1 MNLPA
6 TGCAVKKCV
15 LFLIFFILLSS
26 IYSEEVYAQVPTET
40 PDLPID
46 PNALKNASS
55 SELQNYLKDY
65 NQPGQKPGEDIHK
78 GLLQNDKSLI
88 NKDSTKRD
96 NYKRSLADPSGVFG
110 ADLFHNSQVMEL
122 TQLSTPPLDYPIG
135 VGDHIVVTLWGGAD
149 FEQDYV
155 VARDGSIF
163 PQGLGKITVQGLT
176 FNNARAIIYDR
187 FKRVIPAST
196 NISVTLGQPRS
207 IVVQASGNVN
217 NPGPLVVSAFTN
229 ALNVVALAGGV
240 SQYGNLRNILISRNG
255 RIIDSIDVYKYLNTG
270 DFGKHLY
277 LENNDFVIVPFFDKK
292 VLASGQFRRPMY
304 YQLKKG
310 EGVRDLLRYA
320 GGFTPDAYASGG
332 IIIRNENEKQIIK
345 TVNMNAIGMR
355 ANGEVADEPLYDGDI
370 VAVNLINP
378 GLNNKV
384 IVKGEVAYPNV
395 YELRKG
401 DRLFDVINRAG
412 GITPNSY
419 LERAYVY
426 KGAGDSTTL
435 RSDKIDVNLTDLNKN
450 LGSVYN
456 IPIESNDVIEVFN
469 RNQFTDR
476 QFISIEGEV
485 RKPGT
490 YQKYGGMT
498 LKDLLYFANGLK
510 PSAEFGNIV
519 VSSVVN
525 VDSSQHG
532 LKPTQTVEH
541 SYSISSDLS
550 IDSITEKVKL
560 KPYDQVFVRK
570 NPDFHLQQNVKI
582 QGEVMYPG
590 TYPKLQNRE
599 RLSSFIQRSGG
610 LKESSNAGGAM
621 LYRVKDTIN
630 RTNPLL
636 LINKVKYIRDTTG
649 TIIDSVIADPS
660 EQISID
666 LANAVKHP
674 GSKYDMVLQAGDLIY
689 IPVLN
694 PVVSVK
700 GSVQNELK
708 LYFEKEHTNLGYYI
722 DKAGG
727 YGERPWRSRIY
738 VTYANGK
745 SSRTRNFGFFHFYP
759 KVDAGSVVTVP
770 IKPQGKSVTTFV
782 SQAFVTAIPIFIA
795 YILTKAK

>member
-65 NQPGQKPGEDIHK
+65 NQPAQKAGEDIHK
-78 GLLQNDKSLI
+78 GLLQNDKNLI

-96 NYKRSLADPSGVFG
+96 NYKTSLADPSGVFG
-110 ADLFHNSQVMEL
+110 ANLFQNSQVMEL

-176 FNNARAIIYDR
+176 FNNAKAIIYDR

-217 NPGPLVVSAFTN
+217 NPGPQVVSAFTN
-229 ALNVVALAGGV
+229 ALNVVAIAGGV
-240 SQYGNLRNILISRNG
+240 NQYGNLRNILISRNG
-255 RIIDSIDVYKYLNTG
+255 QIIDSIDVYKYLNTG

-277 LENNDFVIVPFFDKK
+277 LENNDFVIVPFYDKK

-310 EGVRDLLRYA
+310 EGIRDLLRYT

-355 ANGEVADEPLYDGDI
+355 ANGQVADEPLYDGDI

-450 LGSVYN
+450 LSSIYN
-456 IPIESNDVIEVFN
+456 IPIDANDVIEVFN

-476 QFISIEGEV
+476 QNISIEGEV

-510 PSAEFGNIV
+510 PSAEYGNIV
-519 VSSVVN
+519 VSSILN
-525 VDSSQHG
+525 VDSSQRG

-541 SYSISSDLS
+541 SYAISSDLS
-550 IDSITEKVKL
+550 IDSITERVKL

-590 TYPKLQNRE
+590 TYPKLQNKE

-610 LKESSNAGGAM
+610 LKESSNSEGAI

-630 RTNPLL
+630 RSNPLL
-636 LINKVKYIRDTTG
+636 RINKVKYIRDTTG
-649 TIIDSVIADPS
+649 AIIDSVIADPS

-666 LANAVKHP
+666 LASAVKYP

-689 IPVLN
+689 IPILN

-708 LYFEKEHTNLGYYI
+708 MYFEKEHTNLGYYI

-727 YGERPWRSRIY
+727 YGERPWRSRIF
-738 VTYANGK
+738 VTYASGK

-759 KVDAGSVVTVP
+759 KVEAGSVVTVP

>member
-15 LFLIFFILLSS
+15 SFLIFFILLSS
-26 IYSEEVYAQVPTET
+26 IYSKEVYAQVPTEI

-65 NQPGQKPGEDIHK
+65 NQPVQKPGEDIHK
-78 GLLQNDKSLI
+78 GLLQNDKNLI

-96 NYKRSLADPSGVFG
+96 NYKRSLSDPSGVFG

-310 EGVRDLLRYA
+310 EGIRDLLRYA

-541 SYSISSDLS
+541 SYAISSELS

-610 LKESSNAGGAM
+610 LKESSNAGGAI
-621 LYRVKDTIN
+621 LYRVKDTVN
-630 RTNPLL
+630 RNNPLV
-636 LINKVKYIRDTTG
+636 LINKVKYIRDTIG

-759 KVDAGSVVTVP
+759 KVEPGSVVTVP
-770 IKPQGKSVTTFV
+770 VKPQGKSVTTFV

-795 YILTKAK
+795 YILTKAR

>member
-55 SELQNYLKDY
+55 SELQNYLKDF
-65 NQPGQKPGEDIHK
+65 NQPTQKAGEDIHK
-78 GLLQNDKSLI
+78 ALLQSDKNLI
-88 NKDSTKRD
+88 NKDSTKKD
-96 NYKRSLADPSGVFG
+96 NFKRNLADPSGVFG

-176 FNNARAIIYDR
+176 FNNAKAIIYDR

-217 NPGPLVVSAFTN
+217 NPGPQVVSAFTN

-255 RIIDSIDVYKYLNTG
+255 QIIDSIDVYKYLNTG

-277 LENNDFVIVPFFDKK
+277 LENNDFVIVPFYDKK

-310 EGVRDLLRYA
+310 EGMRDLLRYA

-332 IIIRNENEKQIIK
+332 IIIRNENEKQTIK

-355 ANGEVADEPLYDGDI
+355 ANGEVADEPLFDGDI
-370 VAVNLINP
+370 VAVNIINP

-450 LGSVYN
+450 LSSVYN
-456 IPIESNDVIEVFN
+456 IPIDANDVIEVFN
-469 RNQFTDR
+469 RNQFADK
-476 QFISIEGEV
+476 QYISIEGEV

-490 YQKYGGMT
+490 YPKYGGMT

-510 PSAEFGNIV
+510 PSAEYGNIV
-519 VSSVVN
+519 VSSIVN
-525 VDSSQHG
+525 VDSSQRG

-541 SYSISSDLS
+541 SYAISSDLS
-550 IDSITEKVKL
+550 IDSITERVKL
-560 KPYDQVFVRK
+560 KPFDQVFVRR

-582 QGEVMYPG
+582 QGEVLYPG
-590 TYPKLQNRE
+590 TYPKLQNKE

-610 LKESSNAGGAM
+610 LKESSNAEGAI

-630 RTNPLL
+630 RNNPLL
-636 LINKVKYIRDTTG
+636 RINKVKYIRDTTG
-649 TIIDSVIADPS
+649 AIIDSVIADPS

-666 LANAVKHP
+666 LASAVKYP

-694 PVVSVK
+694 PVVYVK

-708 LYFEKEHTNLGYYI
+708 MYFEKEHTNLGYYI

-727 YGERPWRSRIY
+727 YGERPWRSRIF

-759 KVDAGSVVTVP
+759 KVEPGSVVTVP
-770 IKPQGKSVTTFV
+770 VKPQGKSVTTFV

-795 YILTKAK
+795 YILTKAR

>member
-65 NQPGQKPGEDIHK
+65 NQPAQKAGEDIHK

-96 NYKRSLADPSGVFG
+96 NYKRSLSDPSGVFG
-110 ADLFHNSQVMEL
+110 ADLFQNSQVMEL

-217 NPGPLVVSAFTN
+217 NPGPQVVSAFTN
-229 ALNVVALAGGV
+229 ALNVVAIAGGV

-255 RIIDSIDVYKYLNTG
+255 QIIDSVDVYKYLNTG

-310 EGVRDLLRYA
+310 EGIRDLLKYA

-345 TVNMNAIGMR
+345 TVNMNAIGIR
-355 ANGEVADEPLYDGDI
+355 ANGDVTDEPLFDGDI

-384 IVKGEVAYPNV
+384 IVRGEVAYPNV

-476 QFISIEGEV
+476 QYISIEGEV

-510 PSAEFGNIV
+510 PSAEYGNIV

-525 VDSSQHG
+525 VDSSQRG

-541 SYSISSDLS
+541 SYAISSDLS
-550 IDSITEKVKL
+550 IDSITERVKL

-610 LKESSNAGGAM
+610 LKESSNAGGAI
-621 LYRVKDTIN
+621 LYRVKDTVN
-630 RTNPLL
+630 RNNPLL
-636 LINKVKYIRDTTG
+636 MINKVKYIRDTTG

-666 LANAVKHP
+666 LVSAVNHP

-689 IPVLN
+689 VPILN

-759 KVDAGSVVTVP
+759 KVDAGSIVTVP
-770 IKPQGKSVTTFV
+770 VKPQGKSVTTFV